1 MVGILAFACSGLRLD
16 MVSGS
21 LGGLLHGLWVVCFDV
36 AVLVVLLCR
45 GFVLLCE
52 FAGLGVGWYVLC
64 GVAGFGF
71 VVGFRVWCFGILWLG
86 CFFAL
91 T

>member
-1 MVGILAFACSGLRLD
+1 MICGLFVLMLRCWWFCFA
-16 MVSGS
+16 
-21 LGGLLHGLWVVCFDV
+21 
-36 AVLVVLLCR
+36 VVLCCFA
-45 GFVLLCE
+45 G